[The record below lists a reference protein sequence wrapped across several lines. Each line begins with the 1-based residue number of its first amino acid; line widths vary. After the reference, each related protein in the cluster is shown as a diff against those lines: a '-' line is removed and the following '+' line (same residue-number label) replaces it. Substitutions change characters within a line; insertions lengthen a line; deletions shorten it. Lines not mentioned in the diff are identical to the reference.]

1 MEKFFWKKME
11 TSGREVAEQCSE
23 TAPQWKKGVTNETKL
38 VYKILHNR
46 EPVGFQKDRHTISE
60 FLYLNRADTGS
71 VAVLRHTI
79 VSI

>member
-1 MEKFFWKKME
+1 MGNEGVAGTVGKQLQMVRRV
-11 TSGREVAEQCSE
+11 SCREAVSSIQLLNA
-23 TAPQWKKGVTNETKL
+23 N
-38 VYKILHNR
+38 NR